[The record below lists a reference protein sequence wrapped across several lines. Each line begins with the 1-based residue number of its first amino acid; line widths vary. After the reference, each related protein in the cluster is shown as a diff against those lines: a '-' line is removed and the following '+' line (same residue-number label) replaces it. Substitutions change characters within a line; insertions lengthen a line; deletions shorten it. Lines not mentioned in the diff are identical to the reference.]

1 MSSLGLLRP
10 NAGKT
15 CIRNKGAG
23 IRSAENL

>member
-1 MSSLGLLRP
+1 MGSLVSLCP
-10 NAGKT
+10 DAGQT